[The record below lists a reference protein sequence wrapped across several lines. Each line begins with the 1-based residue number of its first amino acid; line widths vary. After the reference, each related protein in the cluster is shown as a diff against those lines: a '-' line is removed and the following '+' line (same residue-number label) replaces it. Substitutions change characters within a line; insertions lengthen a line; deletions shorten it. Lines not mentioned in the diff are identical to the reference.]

1 MESSS
6 PLEELDSC
14 KYLYLDSIS
23 EPETNTLLL
32 VFSEG
37 IVSDRTETLVIGDAE
52 IPDVRPIEV
61 TAVSRHFEVVWD
73 SYISYAVRNESYCTW
88 DREEEWSGNAF
99 RVYSKSKF
107 LDFIAG
113 GTFARADYPGPF
125 VHYEILCS
133 DHIIDVASEHPPTV
147 RRVGA

>member
-6 PLEELDSC
+6 PLEELDSF

-23 EPETNTLLL
+23 EPETNTLRL
-32 VFSEG
+32 VLSEG
-37 IVSDRTETLVIGDAE
+37 IVSERTETLVIGDIE
-52 IPDVRPIEV
+52 IPDLRPVEV
-61 TAVSRHFEVVWD
+61 TAASRHYEVVWD
-73 SYISYAVRNESYCTW
+73 SYISYAVRNESYCIW
-88 DREEEWSGNAF
+88 DKEEDWTGNAF

-113 GTFARADYPGPF
+113 GTSASADYPGTF

-133 DHIIDVASEHPPTV
+133 DHIIDVVSEHPPTV
-147 RRVGA
+147 HRVDS